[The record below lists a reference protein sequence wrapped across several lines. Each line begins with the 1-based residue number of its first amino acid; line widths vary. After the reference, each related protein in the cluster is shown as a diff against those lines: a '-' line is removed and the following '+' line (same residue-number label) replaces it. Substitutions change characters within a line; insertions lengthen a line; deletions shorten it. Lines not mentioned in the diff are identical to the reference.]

1 MGERVKKIEGEM
13 LFTKNQIIKLMI
25 PLIIEQ
31 TLTVT
36 VGIADSMMVSVA
48 GEAAVAGV
56 ALVDS
61 INNLI
66 LQVLAALATGGAVVC
81 SQYMG
86 KRRKDLACQAA
97 NQLILTTVLFAV
109 LVSAVMLIGGRDLLR
124 FIFGETEVTVMD
136 NAVMYCMI
144 IVMTYPFMGI
154 YNSAAALFRSMG
166 NSKISMRVS
175 LLMNMINVA
184 GNAILIFGYHMG
196 VAGAAL
202 ATLAS
207 RIVGSGILLYLSY
220 DAKQDI
226 HVSHLL
232 KTRPQG
238 DMIKKILFIGV
249 PTGFE
254 NGIFQ
259 LGKLCVL
266 SLVSSFGTA
275 SIMANSVSYTL
286 CSFMIIPGVAVGLA
300 IVTVAGQCFGANK
313 PEQARYYT
321 NRLSLAAGILMA
333 VVSFGIVLARP
344 FLLGLYH
351 MSQEAYDI
359 ASVLLIW
366 HMIAGLVWPL
376 SFNLPNA
383 LRAAG
388 DVKFTLI
395 ASMASMW
402 IFRVIFSYIL
412 GGTFGLGVYGVWIAM
427 FLDWFART
435 IVFVTR
441 YHGDRWYQRKL
452 V

>member
-1 MGERVKKIEGEM
+1 MKKIEGEM

-86 KRRKDLACQAA
+86 KRRKELACQAA
-97 NQLILTTVLFAV
+97 NQLILTTVIFSIAI
-109 LVSAVMLIGGRDLLR
+109 SAIMLAGGRNLLR
-124 FIFGETEVTVMD
+124 LIFGETEAIVMD
-136 NAVMYCMI
+136 NAVTYCMI
-144 IVMTYPFMGI
+144 IVFTYPFMGI

-166 NSKISMRVS
+166 NSKVSMRVS
-175 LLMNMINVA
+175 LLMNIINVV
-184 GNAILIFGYHMG
+184 GNAILIFGFDMG

-207 RIVGSGILLYLSY
+207 RIVGAAILLYSSY

-226 HVSHLL
+226 HVSQLL
-232 KTRPQG
+232 KTRPQRE
-238 DMIKKILFIGV
+238 MIKKILFIGV

-275 SIMANSVSYTL
+275 SIMANSVGYTL
-286 CSFMIIPGVAVGLA
+286 CTFMIIPGVAIGLA
-300 IVTVAGQCFGANK
+300 IVTVAGQCIGANQ

-321 NRLSLAAGILMA
+321 NRLAFTATVMMA
-333 VVSFGIVLARP
+333 VLSLGIVLASP
-344 FLLGLYH
+344 FLLGLYN
-351 MSQEAYDI
+351 MSPEAYEI
-359 ASVLLIW
+359 ARILLIG
-366 HMIAGLVWPL
+366 HLIAGLIWPL

-388 DVKFTLI
+388 DVKFTMI
-395 ASMASMW
+395 TSMISMW
-402 IFRVIFSYIL
+402 VFRVMASYIL
-412 GGTFGLGVYGVWIAM
+412 GGYFGLGVYGVWIAM
-427 FLDWFART
+427 FLDWIART
-435 IVFVTR
+435 IVFVIR

>member
-1 MGERVKKIEGEM
+1 MKKIEGEM

-61 INNLI
+61 INMLI

-86 KRRKDLACQAA
+86 KRRKELACQAA
-97 NQLILTTVLFAV
+97 NQLILTTVIFSIAI
-109 LVSAVMLIGGRDLLR
+109 SAIMLAGGRNLLR
-124 FIFGETEVTVMD
+124 LIFGETEAIVMD
-136 NAVMYCMI
+136 NAVTYCMI
-144 IVMTYPFMGI
+144 IVFTYPFMGI

-166 NSKISMRVS
+166 NSKVSMRVS
-175 LLMNMINVA
+175 LLMNIINVV
-184 GNAILIFGYHMG
+184 GNAILIFGFDMG

-207 RIVGSGILLYLSY
+207 RIVGAAILLYLSY

-226 HVSHLL
+226 HVSQLL
-232 KTRPQG
+232 KTRPQRE
-238 DMIKKILFIGV
+238 MIKKILFIGV

-275 SIMANSVSYTL
+275 SIMANSVGYTL
-286 CSFMIIPGVAVGLA
+286 CTFMIIPGVAIGLA
-300 IVTVAGQCFGANK
+300 IVTVAGQCIGANQ

-321 NRLSLAAGILMA
+321 NRLAFTATVMMA
-333 VVSFGIVLARP
+333 VLSLGIVLASP
-344 FLLGLYH
+344 FLLGHYN
-351 MSQEAYDI
+351 MSPEA
-359 ASVLLIW
+359 
-366 HMIAGLVWPL
+366 
-376 SFNLPNA
+376 
-383 LRAAG
+383 
-388 DVKFTLI
+388 
-395 ASMASMW
+395 
-402 IFRVIFSYIL
+402 
-412 GGTFGLGVYGVWIAM
+412 
-427 FLDWFART
+427 
-435 IVFVTR
+435 
-441 YHGDRWYQRKL
+441 
-452 V
+452 